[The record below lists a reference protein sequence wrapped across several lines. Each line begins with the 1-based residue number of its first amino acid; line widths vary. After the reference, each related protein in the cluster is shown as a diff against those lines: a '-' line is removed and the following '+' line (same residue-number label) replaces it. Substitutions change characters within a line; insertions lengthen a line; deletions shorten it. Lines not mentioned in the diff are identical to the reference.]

1 MMYRAMI
8 GALAIFAFGAAR
20 AQEAPFPNKTLNIVI
35 GSSAGSAV
43 EFEARVISDAFVK
56 RGWPALQ
63 PDLRPGAMGGIGATA
78 VYRAKPD
85 GYTLLLSPASPMVF
99 NPVTHKT
106 LTYDPAKMTPVILI
120 GEQPLV
126 LVARGNF
133 PAKTIDE
140 FVAWV
145 KQNPGKTFYS
155 SPGIGGGN
163 HMSVLLFARHAGIDV
178 KHVPFPGAGPATQAI
193 LRGEVDFGIISAS
206 TLLPWYRDGKL
217 KFFAMGTKERYREA
231 PNAPTFRELGY
242 PEEFVLTAWRVIV
255 GPPDMPEPLVE
266 TLNGVLN
273 KALKDPVA
281 IEKFRAIGVEPT
293 PGSPQAV
300 AAMLRREAAT
310 WAKVAAENNI
320 EKEDVK

>member
-163 HMSVLLFARHAGIDV
+163 HMSTLLFAKYHNLDV
-178 KHVPFPGAGPATQAI
+178 KHVPFPGAAPAVQAI
-193 LRGEVDFGIISAS
+193 LRGEVDFGIIAMSS
-206 TLLPWYRDGKL
+206 LLPNYRAGEL
-217 KFFAMGTKERYREA
+217 KFFAIGSKQRSPDA
-231 PNAPTFRELGY
+231 PEVPTLRELGY
-242 PEEFVLTAWRVIV
+242 PEEFVLTAWRVLV
-255 GPPDMPEPLVE
+255 GPPDMPAPIVDK
-266 TLNGVLN
+266 LNGMINEIYL
-273 KALKDPVA
+273 DPMVRDRF
-281 IEKFRAIGVEPT
+281 KKLGLDIGGGT
-293 PGSPQAV
+293 PAEV
-300 AAMLRREAAT
+300 AAMLKREAAT
-310 WAKVAAENNI
+310 WERVARENNI
-320 EKEDVK
+320 EIE